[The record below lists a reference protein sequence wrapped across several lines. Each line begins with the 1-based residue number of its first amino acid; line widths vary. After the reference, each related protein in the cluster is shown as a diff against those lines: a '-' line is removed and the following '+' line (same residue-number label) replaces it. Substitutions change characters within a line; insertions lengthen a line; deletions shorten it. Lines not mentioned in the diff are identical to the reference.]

1 VRARRAWSI
10 CGPGAA
16 ALAALAAWPAGAGAQ
31 ARGPSLE
38 LGVYGGAFLPDDE
51 HEFYDPRDSAQQPLE
66 PVGPELGLR
75 IAFLPLR
82 FVGIEGEA
90 DILPQ
95 ATDSGG
101 SVMLFGARGHL
112 VLQWPATVTPFVLG
126 GAGTMGVRSPARE
139 LSDDF
144 DTVAHAGVGA
154 KIRLGDR
161 FALRV
166 EGRGLRAPRADGDG
180 AVNHFAALLGASVTL
195 GRARRE
201 RPVTLD
207 LDADGI
213 ADAADACP
221 RRAGAP
227 PDGCPEPPD
236 RDRDGLADVDDRCPA
251 AAETEN
257 EFEDEDGCPDELP
270 DRDGDRLVDRLD
282 SCTDE
287 PEDADGFQD
296 EDGCPDD
303 DNDGDRLT
311 DRDDRCPLQAGPAAN
326 QGCPDADRDADS
338 VVDRLD
344 NCPGQAGQPA
354 HQGCTSRQL
363 VVITPDRLRLLDP
376 ITFTTNRTRI
386 RRRSLRVLDNVAA
399 VLTQHAELSSIRI
412 AGHTDD
418 RGGAAHNKTLSQGR
432 AEQVKQYLVGR
443 GVAAERLEA
452 IGHGEERP
460 IRPNTRAAGRAMN
473 RRVEL
478 EIAAP
483 AAPTAPAGPAPAG
496 Q

>member
-1 VRARRAWSI
+1 VRARSASLI
-10 CGPGAA
+10 CGLVAA
-16 ALAALAAWPAGAGAQ
+16 SFAALAAWPARVGAQ
-31 ARGPSLE
+31 VGGPSVE
-38 LGVYGGAFLPDDE
+38 LGIYGGAFLPADE

-75 IAFLPLR
+75 AAFMPLR
-82 FVGIEGEA
+82 FLGIEGEA
-90 DILPQ
+90 DLMPQ

-112 VLQWPATVTPFVLG
+112 VVQLPAVVTPFLLG
-126 GAGTMGVRSPARE
+126 GVGTMGVRSPVRE

-144 DTVAHAGVGA
+144 DTVVHVGVGA
-154 KIRLGDR
+154 KIGLGDR

-166 EGRGLRAPRADGDG
+166 EGRGLRAPRADSDDG
-180 AVNHFAALLGASVTL
+180 VNHFAALLGASMIL
-195 GRARRE
+195 GSTRRE

-221 RRAGAP
+221 RRAGIA

-236 RDRDGLADVDDRCPA
+236 RDRDGLADADDRCPV

-270 DRDGDRLVDRLD
+270 DRDGDRLVDRKD

-303 DNDGDRLT
+303 DNDGDRLS
-311 DRDDRCPLQAGPAAN
+311 DRDDRCPLEAGPAAN

-338 VVDRLD
+338 VVDRID
-344 NCPGQAGQPA
+344 NCPQQAGQPQ
-354 HQGCTSRQL
+354 HQGCASRQF
-363 VVITPDRLRLLDP
+363 VAIEPDRLRLLDP
-376 ITFTTNRTRI
+376 ITFTTNQTHI

-399 VLTQHAELSSIRI
+399 VLGQHTELTSIRI
-412 AGHTDD
+412 AGYTDD
-418 RGGAAHNKTLSQGR
+418 RGGAAHNKQLSQGR

-452 IGHGEERP
+452 VGHGEERP
-460 IRPNTRAAGRAMN
+460 IQPNTRAAGRALN

-483 AAPTAPAGPAPAG
+483 AAK
-496 Q
+496 